1 MQVLLFII
9 VIGWLTTLPALVW
22 WCLGTVVLIGVGVCG
37 YFALDQFRPP
47 RRRLAAIDP
56 SYVAALETL
65 VSKAETEMEALRAE
79 IVRLRSKAVVSE
91 PDPKVAL
98 YNRVGLSPGAP
109 VWLVAAAR
117 KAYRV
122 RLHPDGHPA
131 HRKREA
137 ERRFVLAERVFDE
150 IATSRQ

>member
-9 VIGWLTTLPALVW
+9 VIGWLTTLPAVVW
-22 WCLGTVVLIGVGVCG
+22 WCAGAIVLIGVAVCG

-47 RRRLAAIDP
+47 RSRLAAIDP
-56 SYVAALETL
+56 NYVEVLERL
-65 VSKAETEMEALRAE
+65 VSKAEAEVEELRAE
-79 IVRLRSKAVVSE
+79 VDRLRSNVVVSE

-150 IATSRQ
+150 IGASRS